1 MNFSSANISAVFL
14 VITADLPLFRHQRR
28 QAHDFAAGFGAASP
42 IKRQIKDAIPLLLQI
57 IRNRWEGCDGIAL
70 NGIVK

>member
-1 MNFSSANISAVFL
+1 MNFSSANIPAVFL
-14 VITADLPLFRHQRR
+14 VITAALALCRR
-28 QAHDFAAGFGAASP
+28 QRSQAHGFAAGVGAVSP
-42 IKRQIKDAIPLLLQI
+42 VKRQIKDAIPPLLQI